1 MTAKLNDSEANDSEA
16 ITINHSIVNHKPHIL
31 VIYTGGTIGMV
42 EDSATGVLNPFDF
55 AHLTDQIPE
64 IRKFDYQIDSISFD
78 PIIDSSNMDPKV
90 WVRLVDIISAHYEQ
104 YDGFVILHG
113 SDTMAYT
120 ASALSFMLE
129 NLSKPVVLTGSQLPI
144 GKIRTDGKENFITA
158 IEIAAARKD
167 GRAMVPEVC
176 IYFEYQLY
184 RGNRTHK
191 YNAEHFEAFQS
202 VNYPVLATAGVH
214 IKYNEAAIHQA
225 TEQELRTFTSLDNRV
240 AVLKLFPGI
249 CPSVVSAILSAD
261 GLMAVILETYGSGN
275 APQLDWFHEALKA
288 ASDKGIIICNIS
300 QCRGGAVV
308 QGRYETSSWLG
319 QLGVLSGHDMT
330 IEAAVT
336 KLMYLLGNG
345 YPVDRV
351 KKYFQKSLRG
361 EMSTS

>member
-1 MTAKLNDSEANDSEA
+1 
-16 ITINHSIVNHKPHIL
+16 
-31 VIYTGGTIGMV
+31 MV
-42 EDSATGVLNPFDF
+42 EDPETGVLNPFDF
-55 AHLTDQIPE
+55 EHLTDQIPE
-64 IRKFDYQIDSISFD
+64 IRKFNCRIESISFD
-78 PIIDSSNMDPKV
+78 PIIDSSNMEPGV
-90 WVRLVDIISAHYEQ
+90 WVRLAKIIEAHYEQ

-158 IEIAAARKD
+158 IEIAAARED

-191 YNAEHFEAFQS
+191 FNAEHFEAFRS
-202 VNYPVLATAGVH
+202 VNYPVLAKAGVH
-214 IKYNEAAIHQA
+214 INYNESAIQRA
-225 TEQELRTFTSLDNRV
+225 TEQEFRIFTSMDANI

-249 CPSVVSAILSAD
+249 TRQVVASLLSAD
-261 GLMAVILETYGSGN
+261 GLKAVVMETYGSGN
-275 APQLDWFHEALKA
+275 APTSEWFQEEVKA
-288 ASDKGIIICNIS
+288 ALERGLVICNIT
-300 QCRGGAVV
+300 QCQGGSVIMAK
-308 QGRYETSSWLG
+308 YETGAWM
-319 QLGVLSGHDMT
+319 QKAGVLSGRDMT
-330 IEAAVT
+330 TEAAVT

-345 YPVDRV
+345 YSSSKL

-361 EMSTS
+361 EVTHS